1 MSPTHSMSV
10 AFVSVGANIEPERNI
25 RAALTALQEQTR
37 VVGSSTFYR
46 TEPIGRR
53 DQPRYINGV
62 WRIETEIPATRIKP
76 VLLRPIEDGLGRVRT
91 GDKCSPRTIDLDLI
105 LYDDLVMK
113 DEDLTLP
120 HPDIA
125 RPFVYFPLVELLAE
139 MRRVQPGGLVSRI
152 ERLLPAATPTELP
165 GEPLDGFT
173 EELRQ
178 LLRH

>member
-1 MSPTHSMSV
+1 MSV

-25 RAALTALQEQTR
+25 HAALIALQERTR
-37 VVGSSTFYR
+37 VAGSSTFYR

-53 DQPRYINGV
+53 DQPWYLNGV
-62 WRIETEIPATRIKP
+62 WRIETEIHATKIKTA
-76 VLLRPIEDGLGRVRT
+76 VLQPIEDGLGRVRT
-91 GDKCSPRTIDLDLI
+91 ADQYSPRTIDLDLI

-120 HPDIA
+120 HPDIV
-125 RPFVYFPLVELLAE
+125 RPFVYFPLLELLAE
-139 MRRVQPGGLVSRI
+139 MPREASQGFAARI
-152 ERLLPAATPTELP
+152 QRLLPAAALTEPP

-178 LLRH
+178 LLRR